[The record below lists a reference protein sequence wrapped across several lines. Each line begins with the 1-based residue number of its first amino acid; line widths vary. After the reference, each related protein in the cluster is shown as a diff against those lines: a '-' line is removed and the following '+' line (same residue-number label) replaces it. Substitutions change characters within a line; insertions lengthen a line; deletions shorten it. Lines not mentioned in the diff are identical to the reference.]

1 MSATVHDLTSR
12 IRAQRPGCACRD
24 DWTCYPHRLVD
35 LSDQLHQQRD
45 TAADELLI
53 PINEHL
59 DALDHALA
67 VIDQIVTECR
77 GRPRDRKD
85 QTR

>member
-1 MSATVHDLTSR
+1 MSTNVIDLTSR

-24 DWTCYPHRLVD
+24 DWSCFPHRIVD
-35 LSDQLHQQRD
+35 LSDQLHHQRD
-45 TAADELLI
+45 TTADELLI
-53 PINEHL
+53 PTTEHL
-59 DALDHALA
+59 DTLDHALA
-67 VIDQIVTECR
+67 VLDQIVTECR